1 MKKLTTILFV
11 GMLVFAQACNNG
23 SNNKDSVADANDM
36 NAKKDTTDV
45 SNMKKDTMANTMGVS
60 DNAAKFAVAAAN
72 GGMMEVELGKLAQ
85 EKAINKQVKDF
96 GEMMVKDH
104 TKANDEL
111 KSIAAQKNI
120 TLPASV
126 SDDSQKKIADLN
138 KKSGK
143 DFDKDYINMM
153 VKDHKDDIDDFEK
166 AAKDSTYPE
175 IQSFAVKTLPTLYK
189 HLGAAKAIQKSN
201 HY

>member
-11 GMLVFAQACNNG
+11 GMLVFAQSCNNG

>member
-1 MKKLTTILFV
+1 MKKLSTIL
-11 GMLVFAQACNNG
+11 LVSILAFTQACNSG
-23 SNNKDSVADANDM
+23 DSNKDSVDSANDM

-45 SNMKKDTMANTMGVS
+45 SNAKKDTMVNTMSVS
-60 DNAAKFAVAAAN
+60 DNVAKFAVGAAD
-72 GGMMEVELGKLAQ
+72 GGMLEVALGKIAA
-85 EKAINKQVKDF
+85 EKATNKEVKDF

-111 KSIAAQKNI
+111 KSIAAEKNI
-120 TLPASV
+120 TLPATI

-138 KKSGK
+138 KESGK
-143 DFDKDYINMM
+143 DFDKDYINAM

-166 AAKDSTYPE
+166 AAKDSTYPAL
-175 IQSFAVKTLPTLYK
+175 QAFAVKTLPTLYK

>member
-1 MKKLTTILFV
+1 MKKLSTIL
-11 GMLVFAQACNNG
+11 LVSILAFTQACNSG
-23 SNNKDSVADANDM
+23 DSNKDSVDTANDM
-36 NAKKDTTDV
+36 NAKKDTMV
-45 SNMKKDTMANTMGVS
+45 NTMSVS
-60 DNAAKFAVAAAN
+60 DNVAKFAVSTAD
-72 GGMMEVELGKLAQ
+72 GGMLEVDLGKLAQ
-85 EKAINKQVKDF
+85 QKAINKQVKDF

-111 KSIAAQKNI
+111 KSIAAEKNI
-120 TLPASV
+120 TLPATI

-138 KKSGK
+138 KESGK
-143 DFDKDYINMM
+143 GFDKAYINMM
-153 VKDHKDDIDDFEK
+153 VKDHKNVIDDFEK
-166 AAKDSTYPE
+166 AAKDSTYPA

>member
-1 MKKLTTILFV
+1 MKKLSTIL
-11 GMLVFAQACNNG
+11 LVSILAFTQACNSG
-23 SNNKDSVADANDM
+23 DSNKDSVDNANDM

-45 SNMKKDTMANTMGVS
+45 SNTKKDTMVNTMSVS
-60 DNAAKFAVAAAN
+60 DNVAKFAVGAAN
-72 GGMMEVELGKLAQ
+72 GGMFEVELGKIAA
-85 EKAINKQVKDF
+85 EKATNKEVKDF

-111 KSIAAQKNI
+111 KSIAADKNI
-120 TLPASV
+120 TLPASI
-126 SDDSQKKIADLN
+126 SDDMQKKIADIN
-138 KKSGK
+138 KESGK

-166 AAKDSTYPE
+166 EAKDSTYPAL
-175 IQSFAVKTLPTLYK
+175 QSFAVKTLPTLYK